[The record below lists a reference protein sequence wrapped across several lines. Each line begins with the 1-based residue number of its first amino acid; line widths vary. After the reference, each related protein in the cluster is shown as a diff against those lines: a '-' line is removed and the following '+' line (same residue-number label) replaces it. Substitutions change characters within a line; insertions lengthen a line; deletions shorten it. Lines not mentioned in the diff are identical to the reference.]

1 MVLEGR
7 RGVDRKS
14 VPCVDEKNRSYFGA
28 IPPGRT
34 MYWNLG
40 LPGDALKEGP
50 TKYTVVIDGKGPF
63 GELDSS
69 ATSST

>member
-1 MVLEGR
+1 
-7 RGVDRKS
+7 
-14 VPCVDEKNRSYFGA
+14 
-28 IPPGRT
+28 

-50 TKYTVVIDGKGPF
+50 TEYTVVIDGKGPF